1 MSKQDQAPP
10 TEFRRIATKELALLS
25 GFLFL
30 GLVIVPLLIY
40 PVGQSVFGDYG
51 GAGFGD
57 FFGRLGSKIRQ
68 GDLSAWFLVLA
79 PYLGWQCLRL
89 MVLGWRAAGST
100 SQGADDN

>member
-1 MSKQDQAPP
+1 MPKENPAQPS
-10 TEFRRIATKELALLS
+10 ELRRIVTKELALLS

-40 PVGQSVFGDYG
+40 PVGQGVFGDYG

-57 FFGRLGSKIRQ
+57 FFGRLGSKIRH

-89 MVLGWRAAGST
+89 MALGWRTAGRPA
-100 SQGADDN
+100 QGADDN